1 MQVQPRLEL
10 PGITRG
16 NVLGPVAKP
25 AWSTT
30 WQVTAKTKRQMFGE
44 LNLPLPGGSCPVSHE
59 QESAPRQ
66 TQVLP
71 VFFHECPPIVGA
83 EIAHLAQA
91 AAVIDLTPGSGH
103 FALHCVR
110 HRVPYTGVAMT
121 QLHKDLLERHLVS
134 QVLMAMTDSNDTK
147 LFDPSYAELVK
158 DISSKT
164 GGGGQAGGE
173 QDGDAEKQQ
182 KPSEGA
188 KPKPKP
194 KAKVKPPVEGKD
206 AAREALL
213 QKIKDAAAAAS

>member
-1 MQVQPRLEL
+1 M
-10 PGITRG
+10 
-16 NVLGPVAKP
+16 
-25 AWSTT
+25 
-30 WQVTAKTKRQMFGE
+30 
-44 LNLPLPGGSCPVSHE
+44 SHE

-66 TQVLP
+66 SQVLP
-71 VFFHECPPIVGA
+71 VFYHECPAIVGA
-83 EIAHLAQA
+83 EISHLAQA

-110 HRVPYTGVAMT
+110 HRVPYVGVAMT

-134 QVLMAMTDSNDTK
+134 QVLMSMTDSNDTK

-173 QDGDAEKQQ
+173 QDGDAEK
-182 KPSEGA
+182 PSGVA
-188 KPKPKP
+188 KPKPK
-194 KAKVKPPVEGKD
+194 AEVKPPVEGKD

-213 QKIKDAAAAAS
+213 QKIKDAAAAPS